1 MMISFAGNC
10 ASEKVTIET
19 INTQGGGTMSKCDV
33 QIAVNRGAA
42 SKRYDFLQGK
52 EYDCDFYRVTL
63 FGKLAE
69 AFVKYYSKGRPV
81 SISGQLLTNEFITKK
96 ENAVIISPTNALYNV
111 IAPYI
116 TAPNCRMQDGSVVMA
131 ANYVVKQPVVNA
143 QSFNWL
149 TSNPN
154 KEANGTQAALPNFNN
169 MPGAGQAG
177 MMAPGVA
184 QAGTI
189 APGAGQIP
197 AATPSQAG
205 MPPLPVLPPVAPAVM
220 APMTTGAP
228 FVPNGEGF
236 GY

>member
-10 ASEKVTIET
+10 ASEKVTLET

-63 FGKLAE
+63 FGKLAD

-116 TAPNCRMQDGSVVMA
+116 TAPNCRMQDGSVVIA

-169 MPGAGQAG
+169 IPG
-177 MMAPGVA
+177 MV
-184 QAGTI
+184 

-197 AATPSQAG
+197 AAAPAPAQAG
-205 MPPLPVLPPVAPAVM
+205 MPPLPVLPPVAPAAM
-220 APMTTGAP
+220 APMSTGAP